1 MRLLPS
7 FAYGLALFFLIAIA
21 IIFNVYDIPP
31 ALFLRDAADISNRSP
46 FLGFG
51 SNLGAF
57 CLAIASSI
65 PIFSA
70 ILLKDKR
77 HFSKLLLWSG
87 LFSLLLFMDDFFMLH
102 EQGFF
107 VGVREEIVFAFYGVL
122 FISIS
127 IAIIRSSINFDFRTL
142 LASALF
148 FALSILIDVI
158 QSFWDSPWRIYCEDG
173 FKFMG
178 IVSWTIF
185 LIQTS
190 YLAVETYHGTVP
202 KVSNRHSAG

>member
-7 FAYGLALFFLIAIA
+7 IAYGLAFSFLIAIA
-21 IIFNVYDIPP
+21 IIFNFYDIPP
-31 ALFLRDAADISNRSP
+31 ALLLRDAADTSNRSP
-46 FLGFG
+46 FLGLG

-57 CLAIASSI
+57 CLLSASSI
-65 PIFSA
+65 AIFSA
-70 ILLKDKR
+70 LLLKNKR

-122 FISIS
+122 FVSIS
-127 IAIIRSSINFDFRTL
+127 LAMIRSSINFDLRTL

-148 FALSILIDVI
+148 FTLSILVDVI

-173 FKFMG
+173 FKFIG

-190 YLAVETYHGTVP
+190 YLAIEIYYGTMP
-202 KVSNRHSAG
+202 KIAKGHSAG